1 MGAKESLSLQEILKK
16 INKEQGDNVLTTG
29 VEDLTSYGTLSLGS
43 PGLDFCLYNS
53 FPERKIIELCGAE
66 GSGKTTL
73 AYLICSSFQKK
84 ELKVNADA
92 PRKILYVDLECSV
105 DPSWAKKCGYDMNTH
120 KVQTLCYR
128 PEDQSA
134 ESIFDTILD
143 MIKTGEVGMVIID
156 SLSMLVSQQVLD
168 ESMEKKDMGGIAKV
182 LGDFVKRVTSL
193 LVKYNCT
200 LIGINQLRENIGGY
214 GNPLITS
221 GGRGWKHG
229 CSVRLMLKK
238 GKFFDEDGNELSDS
252 AESPAGYIMECA
264 VLKTKVCAWDRKL
277 GRTCISYSRGV
288 DILQDT
294 IDVATYFNLIDN
306 PVAGTFYVKDPDTG
320 EIMLDKEGK
329 EVKIRGKKNLKPY
342 FEENLDVWHKLY
354 DKVYEKLEQKD
365 DPNIVSFE
373 KMLQVNVGEVFG
385 VDFAK
390 EEE

>member
-1 MGAKESLSLQEILKK
+1 MAEALSLQEILKK
-16 INKEQGDNVLTTG
+16 INKKQENQVATIG

-84 ELKVNADA
+84 EMKVNKDN

-105 DPSWAKKCGYDMNTH
+105 DPSWAKKTGYDMNTH
-120 KVQTLCYR
+120 PVQTICYR

-134 ESIFDTILD
+134 EEIFDDVISFV
-143 MIKTGEVGMVIID
+143 KTGEIGMVIID
-156 SLSMLVSQQVLD
+156 SLSMLVSQQVHD
-168 ESMEKKDMGGIAKV
+168 ESLEKKEMGGIAKV
-182 LGDFVKRVTSL
+182 LGDFVKRITSL

-214 GNPLITS
+214 GNPLVTS

-238 GKFFDEDGNELSDS
+238 GKFFDEEGNELSSS

-264 VLKTKVCAWDRKL
+264 VLKSKVCPWDRKL

-294 IDVATYFNLIDN
+294 IDVATYFGLIAN
-306 PVAGTFYVKDPDTG
+306 PAPGSFVLMDPDTG
-320 EIMLDKEGK
+320 VALLDEEGK
-329 EVKIRGKKNLKPY
+329 EIKIRGKKNIKPY
-342 FEENLDVWHKLY
+342 FEEHLDLWHKVY
-354 DKVYEKLEQKD
+354 DKVYEKLSQKD
-365 DPNIVSFE
+365 DPNIVAFE
-373 KMLQVNVGEVFG
+373 KMLNINVSETFN

>member
-1 MGAKESLSLQEILKK
+1 MSEPLSLQEILKK
-16 INKEQGDNVLTTG
+16 INKKQENNVVTIG
-29 VEDLTSYGTLSLGS
+29 VEDLTTYGTLSLGS

-84 ELKVNADA
+84 ELKTNGET

-105 DPSWAKKCGYDMNTH
+105 DPSWAKKCGYDMNEH
-120 KVQTLCYR
+120 SVQTICYR
-128 PEDQSA
+128 PEDQPA
-134 ESIFDTILD
+134 ENIFDDILD
-143 MIKTGEVGMVIID
+143 MIKTGEIGLVVID
-156 SLSMLVSQQVLD
+156 SLSMLVSQQVHD
-168 ESMEKKDMGGIAKV
+168 ESMEKKEMGGIAKV

-214 GNPLITS
+214 GNPLVTS

-238 GKFFDEDGNELSDS
+238 GKFFDEDGNELSNN

-264 VLKTKVCAWDRKL
+264 VLKTKVCPWDRKL
-277 GRTCISYSRGV
+277 GRTCISYSRGI

-294 IDVATYFNLIDN
+294 IDVAIYFGLIANPAPGSFTLLDTEKGETYIDETGN
-306 PVAGTFYVKDPDTG
+306 P
-320 EIMLDKEGK
+320 I
-329 EVKIRGKKNLKPY
+329 KIRGKKNLKPY
-342 FEENLDVWHKLY
+342 FEEHLDLWHKIY
-354 DKVYEKLEQKD
+354 DRVYEKLSQKD
-365 DPNIVSFE
+365 DPNIVAFE
-373 KMLQVNVGEVFG
+373 KMLDINVGEAFN

>member
-1 MGAKESLSLQEILKK
+1 MELTLQEILKK
-16 INKEQGDNVLTTG
+16 IAKTQGENVAKVG

-73 AYLICSSFQKK
+73 AYFICSSFQKK
-84 ELKVNADA
+84 EIKVNKDN

-105 DPSWAKKCGYDMNTH
+105 DPSWAKKAGYDMNSDA
-120 KVQTLCYR
+120 VQTICYR
-128 PEDQSA
+128 PEDQPA
-134 ESIFDTILD
+134 EAIFDDVIA
-143 MIKTGEVGMVIID
+143 MIKTGEIGMVVID
-156 SLSMLVSQQVLD
+156 SLSMLVSQQVHD
-168 ESMEKKDMGGIAKV
+168 ESMEKKEMGGIAKV

-193 LVKYNCT
+193 LIKYNCT

-214 GNPLITS
+214 GNPLVTS

-238 GKFFDEDGNELSDS
+238 GKFFDEDGNELSGN

-264 VLKTKVCAWDRKL
+264 VLKTKVCPWDRKL
-277 GRTCISYSRGV
+277 GRTCISYTRGI

-294 IDVATYFNLIDN
+294 IDVATYFGLISN
-306 PVAGTFYVKDPDTG
+306 PSQGNYVIIDEDTG
-320 EIMLDKEGK
+320 EEI
-329 EVKIRGKKNLKPY
+329 KIRGKKNLKPY
-342 FEENLDVWHKLY
+342 FEEHLDAWHKLY
-354 DKVYEKLEQKD
+354 DAVYEKLSQKN
-365 DPNIVSFE
+365 DPNIIAFE
-373 KMLQVNVGEVFG
+373 KMLQVNVSEAFG

>member
-1 MGAKESLSLQEILKK
+1 MAESLSLQEILKK
-16 INKEQGDNVLTTG
+16 INKKQENDVVTIG
-29 VEDLTSYGTLSLGS
+29 VEDLTAYGTLSLGS

-84 ELKVNADA
+84 ELKTNPTS
-92 PRKILYVDLECSV
+92 PRRILYVDLECSV
-105 DPSWAKKCGYDMNTH
+105 DPSWAKKCGYDMNTNP
-120 KVQTLCYR
+120 VQTICYR
-128 PEDQSA
+128 PEDQAA
-134 ESIFDTILD
+134 ENIFDDILD
-143 MIKTGEVGMVIID
+143 MIKTGEIGLVVID
-156 SLSMLVSQQVLD
+156 SLSMLVSQQVHD
-168 ESMEKKDMGGIAKV
+168 ESMEKKEMGGIAKV

-214 GNPLITS
+214 GNPLVTS

-238 GKFFDEDGNELSDS
+238 GKFFDEDGNELSSS

-264 VLKTKVCAWDRKL
+264 VLKTKVCPWDRKL
-277 GRTCISYSRGV
+277 GRTCISYSRGI
-288 DILQDT
+288 DILQDSL
-294 IDVATYFNLIDN
+294 DVATYFGLIDN
-306 PVAGTFYVKDPDTG
+306 PVPGTFYVKDPDTG
-320 EIMLDKEGK
+320 EILNDSEGNQI
-329 EVKIRGKKNLKPY
+329 KIRGKKNLKPY
-342 FEENLDVWHKLY
+342 FEEHLDIWHKLY
-354 DKVYEKLEQKD
+354 DKVYEKLSQKD
-365 DPNIVSFE
+365 DPNIVAFE
-373 KMLQVNVGEVFG
+373 KMLNINVSETFN

>member
-1 MGAKESLSLQEILKK
+1 MELTLQEILKGIAK
-16 INKEQGDNVLTTG
+16 KQGENVARVG

-84 ELKVNADA
+84 EIKVNKDN

-105 DPSWAKKCGYDMNTH
+105 DPSWAKKTGYDMNSET
-120 KVQTLCYR
+120 VQTICYR
-128 PEDQSA
+128 PEDQPA
-134 ESIFDTILD
+134 ETIFDDVIA
-143 MIKTGEVGMVIID
+143 MIKTGEIGMVVID
-156 SLSMLVSQQVLD
+156 SLSMLVSQQVHD
-168 ESMEKKDMGGIAKV
+168 ESMEKKEMGGIAKV

-193 LVKYNCT
+193 LIKYNCT

-214 GNPLITS
+214 GNPLVTS

-238 GKFFDEDGNELSDS
+238 GKFFDEDGNELSGN

-264 VLKTKVCAWDRKL
+264 VLKTKVCPWDRKL
-277 GRTCISYSRGV
+277 GRTCISYTRGV

-294 IDVATYFNLIDN
+294 IDVATYFGIIANPTQGNYVVIDE
-306 PVAGTFYVKDPDTG
+306 DTG
-320 EIMLDKEGK
+320 EEI
-329 EVKIRGKKNLKPY
+329 KIRGKKNLKPY
-342 FEENLDVWHKLY
+342 FEEHLDAWHKVY
-354 DKVYEKLEQKD
+354 DAVYAKLSQKN
-365 DPNIVSFE
+365 DPNIVAFE
-373 KMLQVNVGEVFG
+373 KMLQVNVSEAFG
-385 VDFAK
+385 VDFA
-390 EEE
+390 EEEK